1 VPHLSDLPLG
11 ERKSLAEL
19 KKMAQD
25 DPELQPENLSKER
38 KQELI
43 DDLVEARADKKTNA
57 RGSNRAAAR
66 DVQAT
71 IDRVTDEVSLHTFDG
86 SIVVLNDRCS
96 SIHFLF
102 VPDSVL
108 GC

>member
-1 VPHLSDLPLG
+1 MYLQFYLHGLTVPYVLDLPVG

-19 KKMAQD
+19 KQMVQD
-25 DPELQPENLSKER
+25 DPELQPENLSEER

-43 DDLVEARADKKTNA
+43 NDLIEARAEKQTNA

-71 IDRVTDEVSLHTFDG
+71 VDRVTSEVRIHTFD
-86 SIVVLNDRCS
+86 
-96 SIHFLF
+96 
-102 VPDSVL
+102 DSTRD
-108 GC
+108 